1 VRLSD
6 KKATVFTFSMDER
19 AIEVDLPRVWTIS
32 DFDDGGRFYCVMTD
46 RDPAKVDI
54 GMRVEMTFRK
64 IHDGAG
70 LHNYFWKCRPIRVE

>member
-1 VRLSD
+1 
-6 KKATVFTFSMDER
+6 
-19 AIEVDLPRVWTIS
+19 
-32 DFDDGGRFYCVMTD
+32 MTD

>member
-1 VRLSD
+1 
-6 KKATVFTFSMDER
+6 MDER
-19 AIEVDLPRVWTIS
+19 AIEVDLPRIWTIS

-54 GMRVEMTFRK
+54 GMRVEMAFRK

-70 LHNYFWKCRPIRVE
+70 LHNYFWKCRPIRV